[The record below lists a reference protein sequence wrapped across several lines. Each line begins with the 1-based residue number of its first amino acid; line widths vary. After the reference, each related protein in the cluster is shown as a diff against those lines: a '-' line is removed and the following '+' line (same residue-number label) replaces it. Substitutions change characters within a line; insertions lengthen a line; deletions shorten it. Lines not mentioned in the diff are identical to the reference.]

1 MKSRRFLLMMLF
13 SITMVSCKNENVTS
27 SSQISDSSSTSSS
40 VSSSSSTSSSSSSTS
55 SSSSSTSSS
64 SSSTTS
70 SSSPI
75 SEEDNLAKLDEVIG
89 EALDKAT
96 LIKSGVINISTVNSY
111 SNTNSQM
118 TYEYGVADFHY
129 TEPDFSNQT
138 QNIYLVKDEEGTIV
152 PILELNGQISKPY
165 TTYTELSI
173 PFTIFGYGSE
183 TYYGIENLVSG
194 LYNAGKTNENQDL
207 SLNVENDE
215 YTIAYGKIVGDSS
228 MPQFYKIN
236 MSFTLGEEKEFQSVN
251 LTAAV
256 YNNDQFLF
264 DDELGVVQLNPN
276 ATPNETKTWEITQ
289 VVGNREQ
296 NVCPYSLEDFYATSF
311 DLVYNNTVL
320 EENASINMEIGSFTN
335 INLENIMPT
344 TTNFNFDNIQVLSE
358 SPNISGYYDSWGG
371 SISLNAND
379 VGEYEVT
386 IKSKNVTKNLT
397 VIVAAAQPTEISV
410 TYFVKGVEAYDTDV
424 LGKEYTNYVN
434 DPFYVMAS
442 VTPYMASQEYE
453 VSVVDGDSNAY
464 SIEDTTI
471 TNMVGMLINVKKIVF
486 SQVGKYT
493 LKFES
498 AVKEDVTFTSTI
510 NVVNKP
516 SLYEILQ
523 EEYAAKQF
531 QGITHLVSFAPEGD
545 GTLGSAT
552 IEDKVNNMEYVCTY
566 QATYDESF
574 GGYLVKFFDEN
585 NQEISITIK
594 ISGSYKMKLYQG
606 IDSYDLQKVTPELLI
621 SGTWT
626 TKRGTTDISIGF
638 TSNGTASVN
647 IFDSATYESTY
658 FECDFTIAYNETENY
673 YEITF
678 ATNDWTGNVTIINF
692 SEKAV
697 VDEQFSELKVNFYFD
712 TTGEEVTLTPQS
724 MM

>member
-75 SEEDNLAKLDEVIG
+75 SEEDKLAKLDEVIS

-96 LIKSGVINISTVNSY
+96 LIKSGVINISTINSY

-118 TYEYGVADFHY
+118 TYEYGVTDFHY

-194 LYNAGKTNENQDL
+194 LYNVGKTNENQDL

-228 MPQFYKIN
+228 WPQFYKIN

-289 VVGNREQ
+289 VVGNR
-296 NVCPYSLEDFYATSF
+296 
-311 DLVYNNTVL
+311 
-320 EENASINMEIGSFTN
+320 
-335 INLENIMPT
+335 
-344 TTNFNFDNIQVLSE
+344 
-358 SPNISGYYDSWGG
+358 
-371 SISLNAND
+371 
-379 VGEYEVT
+379 
-386 IKSKNVTKNLT
+386 
-397 VIVAAAQPTEISV
+397 
-410 TYFVKGVEAYDTDV
+410 
-424 LGKEYTNYVN
+424 
-434 DPFYVMAS
+434 
-442 VTPYMASQEYE
+442 
-453 VSVVDGDSNAY
+453 
-464 SIEDTTI
+464 
-471 TNMVGMLINVKKIVF
+471 
-486 SQVGKYT
+486 
-493 LKFES
+493 
-498 AVKEDVTFTSTI
+498 
-510 NVVNKP
+510 
-516 SLYEILQ
+516 
-523 EEYAAKQF
+523 
-531 QGITHLVSFAPEGD
+531 
-545 GTLGSAT
+545 
-552 IEDKVNNMEYVCTY
+552 
-566 QATYDESF
+566 
-574 GGYLVKFFDEN
+574 
-585 NQEISITIK
+585 
-594 ISGSYKMKLYQG
+594 
-606 IDSYDLQKVTPELLI
+606 
-621 SGTWT
+621 
-626 TKRGTTDISIGF
+626 
-638 TSNGTASVN
+638 
-647 IFDSATYESTY
+647 
-658 FECDFTIAYNETENY
+658 
-673 YEITF
+673 
-678 ATNDWTGNVTIINF
+678 
-692 SEKAV
+692 
-697 VDEQFSELKVNFYFD
+697 
-712 TTGEEVTLTPQS
+712 
-724 MM
+724 